1 MRKPILSAVVF
12 AVFLLAVRVTSQET
26 PKEQSAKPLAGYT
39 VLLVERFKVEPTA
52 VKAGFVEAQAPVM
65 QSEIILQLVKKKI
78 FDEVI
83 DSSISPSTPSDTQP
97 PPENGKRQLL
107 LSGTVTDFEPGSQ
120 AERYLVGFG
129 AGAAKLRMHCVFQDA
144 ATRKEILS
152 TDHQHKF
159 WTGAF
164 GGSKNAATT
173 HTAEG
178 MVKSIVD
185 DIKRNR

>member
-1 MRKPILSAVVF
+1 M
-12 AVFLLAVRVTSQET
+12 
-26 PKEQSAKPLAGYT
+26 
-39 VLLVERFKVEPTA
+39 A

-65 QSEIILQLVKKKI
+65 QSEIILQLVKKKM

-97 PPENGKRQLL
+97 PPESGKRQLL

-129 AGAAKLRMHCVFQDA
+129 AGAAKLTMHCVFQDA
-144 ATRKEILS
+144 ATGAATGKEILS